1 MSEPTTIPG
10 QLEAIEKRIAVSEQ
24 RTSARFDAGNKR
36 FAAIEKTLGEMLAEL
51 KRNTEI
57 TTEIRDV
64 KTATRVGTRVVKWLG
79 AMAIAGAGIW
89 AAIYALTHGGA
100 TPK

>member
-1 MSEPTTIPG
+1 MADSPTIPG
-10 QLEAIEKRIAVSEQ
+10 QLDAIEKRIAASDL
-24 RTSARFDAGNKR
+24 RTAARFDAGNKR
-36 FAAIEKTLGEMLAEL
+36 FASIEKTLGEVLVEL
-51 KRNTEI
+51 KKNTEI
-57 TTEIRDV
+57 TTEIRDI